1 MGTSGQDGVVSR
13 HTLPPCTTTERIITK
28 PQNKYHPEMAENRT
42 AWKSD
47 NHGFKEATFTLQM
60 GRRGGDVE
68 TGGDERRCGVVQRGS
83 STNGMGAP
91 DSRVVDKNQEG
102 YLGSK

>member
-1 MGTSGQDGVVSR
+1 
-13 HTLPPCTTTERIITK
+13 
-28 PQNKYHPEMAENRT
+28 MAENQT
-42 AWKSD
+42 AWNSD

-102 YLGSK
+102 YLGSKRS